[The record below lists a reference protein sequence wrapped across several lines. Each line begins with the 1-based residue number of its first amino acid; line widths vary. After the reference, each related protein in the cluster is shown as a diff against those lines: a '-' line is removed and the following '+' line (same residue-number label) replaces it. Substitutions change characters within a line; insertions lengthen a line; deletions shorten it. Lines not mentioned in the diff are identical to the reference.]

1 MAKET
6 LYIRTE
12 RERKPVFL
20 LNLVYVFQAVLTQIG
35 LLVISVSLFFQVSP
49 FLTPTQIPQ
58 SLQCPLCCVNR
69 VQNDTQKKNL
79 LIFSS

>member
-12 RERKPVFL
+12 RERK
-20 LNLVYVFQAVLTQIG
+20 VYVFQAVLTQIG
-35 LLVISVSLFFQVSP
+35 LLVISVSLFFRVSP
-49 FLTPTQIPQ
+49 FLTPRQIPK

-69 VQNDTQKKNL
+69 VQNDTQKK
-79 LIFSS
+79 IT